1 MTNDTIDFGAERERR
16 KDERVIR
23 EIKQDEQEWNRVRD
37 QLNALLLQSNL
48 SEIGVT
54 SVTLRALIDA
64 LTESGMSLENAK
76 DKITS
81 TVRLYY

>member
-16 KDERVIR
+16 EAQRVIR

-37 QLNALLLQSNL
+37 QLHALLLQSTL
-48 SEIGVT
+48 SEVGMT
-54 SVTLRALIDA
+54 SATLRALIDA
-64 LTESGMSLENAK
+64 LIESGMSLENAK

-81 TVRLYY
+81 TARLYY